1 MAIIIDANMPTKGCA
16 DCPLKRYWEGNPW
29 TYGYAC
35 FITSRDIDK
44 EIKEGVFHESCPIIG
59 EIPDSHGELKDV
71 SILLHYLAHMHGAT
85 EHDNDL
91 LREFEKM
98 IRECP
103 TVVEAT
109 E

>member
-1 MAIIIDANMPTKGCA
+1 MALIIKGEMPKSNGC
-16 DCPLKRYWEGNPW
+16 DGCE
-29 TYGYAC
+29 
-35 FITSRDIDK
+35 FQTSRCGQMDACTCYMFD
-44 EIKEGVFHESCPIIG
+44 GVIHNFHNERHEDCPIIG
-59 EIPDSHGELKDV
+59 EIPDKHGELKDV
-71 SILLHYLAHMHGAT
+71 SILLHYLSHMHGAT

>member
-1 MAIIIDANMPTKGCA
+1 MAEYYEFVIKTRKPVEVQKDSTIESA
-16 DCPLKRYWEGNPW
+16 Y
-29 TYGYAC
+29 
-35 FITSRDIDK
+35 FIPK
-44 EIKEGVFHESCPIIG
+44 
-59 EIPDSHGELKDV
+59 HGDLKDV
-71 SILLHYLAHMHGAT
+71 SVLLHYLAHMHGAT